1 MNYCLGSGG
10 ITASWLKKAVLKAA
24 QVVAAAAA
32 LAVALALVVIME
44 VLARDREE
52 IMATRAAL
60 EMARVRA
67 VRSQAQAQVLAETV
81 EQEQEKPQ
89 STGRR

>member
-1 MNYCLGSGG
+1 MNYCLDSGG
-10 ITASWLKKAVLKAA
+10 ITASWLKKAALT
-24 QVVAAAAA
+24 AA

-67 VRSQAQAQVLAETV
+67 VRSQAQAQVLAEAV

>member
-1 MNYCLGSGG
+1 M
-10 ITASWLKKAVLKAA
+10 KQEVLM
-24 QVVAAAAA
+24 V
-32 LAVALALVVIME
+32 LAVAVLVAALTME

-52 IMATRAAL
+52 IMATKAALTMAQVRAA
-60 EMARVRA
+60 RY
-67 VRSQAQAQVLAETV
+67 QTQAQVLAEAV